1 MKVTL
6 KPNKAETVIL
16 ATLFA
21 IIILFL
27 ITDVIMLECG
37 KVPIFCKETGKY
49 LDGGTTVYIGLGY
62 KIIDYN
68 VLEGYKGYKIGTYF
82 MRYDNSL

>member
-37 KVPIFCKETGKY
+37 KAPIFCKP
-49 LDGGTTVYIGLGY
+49 L
-62 KIIDYN
+62 KI
-68 VLEGYKGYKIGTYF
+68 YF
-82 MRYDNSL
+82 F